1 MKLLFALL
9 LVTNVAFA
17 SPIDG
22 EMTYKTPSGEL
33 VDRVVTIE
41 VPSRGQGEVILS
53 GQKFEWKTKAFKS
66 FVVNGETIFI
76 AAFKTQFRNFKSTI
90 LFKGTYLK
98 GSNKI
103 IYAGNFYKKTGHKRL
118 ENLESM
124 SGFDYSGS
132 FRFDYLR

>member
-1 MKLLFALL
+1 MKLILAIL

-17 SPIDG
+17 SQIEG
-22 EMTYKTPSGEL
+22 EMTYKTPSGNL

-41 VPSRGQGEVILS
+41 VPSRGQGEVILL

-103 IYAGNFYKKTGHKRL
+103 IYAGNFYKKTGHKNL
-118 ENLESM
+118 ENLENL
-124 SGFDYSGS
+124 SGFNYSGS